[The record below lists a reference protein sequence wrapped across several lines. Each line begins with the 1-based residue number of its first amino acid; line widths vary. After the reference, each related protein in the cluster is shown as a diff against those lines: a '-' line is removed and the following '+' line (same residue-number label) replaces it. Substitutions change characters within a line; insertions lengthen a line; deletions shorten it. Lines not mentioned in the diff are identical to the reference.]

1 MRRFISGVFAV
12 ALCLSPFAAGAQP
25 DVASTASRVTYP
37 PAPRGGVIDDYFGTK
52 VPDPYRWLENIDAP
66 ETLNWVQAEQHL
78 TRAYLDAIPQRNA
91 IAAHLKKIANYE
103 RISVPWHMK
112 NRYFYTHNSGLQ
124 NQAVLY
130 TMEGAHGTP
139 RVLIDPNRLSND
151 GTVALGSNSVSW
163 NARYIAYSTQSAG
176 SDWETWHVRNIAT
189 GKDLA
194 DALLWCKF
202 SGAAWSPDNAGF
214 YYERFPVPKT
224 GDTYKGA
231 LTNEAIYYHKLGTA
245 QSADR
250 FVYSLP
256 AEPKV
261 LFFTSVTADGRYAV
275 ITISS
280 NTTINNRISYIDL
293 REPGHPVHKL
303 FDKNDAQYNYVDNA
317 GTRFLFTTTLDAPN
331 TRIVAV
337 DLTHPKSMTTVI
349 PESVYALTDTE
360 TAGRRIFAS
369 YLVDAHSAVKE
380 YDYAGHF
387 VRDVT
392 LPGPGTAD
400 GFGGWPN
407 DKTVYYSFSS
417 YATPPVTYTY
427 NIVNGASTL
436 YKKPRIAFDAS
447 QYETKEVFYTS
458 KDGTKVPLWISGRK
472 GLVLDGSHPALLY
485 AYGGFDIPITP
496 RFSSFIVTWMQMG
509 GIYAVANI
517 RGGSEYGE
525 RWHHGGMLV
534 NKQHVFDDFIAAA
547 HYLIDRKYT
556 STPKLAINGASNGGL
571 LMGAV
576 ETQQPSLFGAVVAQ
590 VGVMDMLR
598 FDKFTIGSSWIS
610 EYGCSTCSEEQFQT
624 LYAYSPY
631 QNVKPGTVYPPT
643 LVMTADHDDR
653 VFPAHSFKFAVAMQ
667 AAQAGDAPIL
677 LRIES
682 KAGHGGGTPIS
693 KSIEEYTDVY
703 AFLVKSLGMQL
714 PADFR

>member
-1 MRRFISGVFAV
+1 MRRFIFGVFAV
-12 ALCLSPFAAGAQP
+12 ALCLSPFTASAQP
-25 DVASTASRVTYP
+25 DVASTASHLQYP
-37 PAPRGGVIDDYFGTK
+37 PAPKGDTVDDYFGTK
-52 VPDPYRWLENIDAP
+52 VPDPYRWMENIDAP
-66 ETLNWVQAEQHL
+66 ETVKWVQAEQRL
-78 TRAYLDAIPQRNA
+78 TRTYLDAIPQRDA

-103 RISVPWHMK
+103 RISAPWHMK
-112 NRYFYTHNSGLQ
+112 NQYFYTYNSGLQ
-124 NQAVLY
+124 NQSVLY
-130 TMEGAHGTP
+130 TMKGAHGTP
-139 RVLIDPNRLSND
+139 HVLIDPNLLSSD

-176 SDWETWHVRNIAT
+176 SDWETWRVRDIET
-189 GKDLA
+189 GKDLP
-194 DALLWCKF
+194 DALKWCKF
-202 SGAAWSPDNAGF
+202 SGAAWSPDNNGF
-214 YYERFPVPKT
+214 YYERFPEPKT

-231 LTNEAIYYHKLGTA
+231 LSNEAIYYHRLGTA
-245 QSADR
+245 QSGDR

-256 AEPKV
+256 GEPKV
-261 LFFTSVTADGRYAV
+261 LFSTIVAEDGRYAV
-275 ITISS
+275 ISITS
-280 NTTINNRISYIDL
+280 NTSINNRIYYIDL
-293 REPGHPVHKL
+293 REPGHPIHKL
-303 FDKNDAQYNYVDNA
+303 FDKNDAQYNYVDNV

-337 DLTHPKSMTTVI
+337 DLAHPKHLATVI
-349 PESVYALTDTE
+349 PESTHALIDTE

-369 YLVDAHSAVKE
+369 YLADAHSAVKE
-380 YDYAGHF
+380 YDYTGHF

-400 GFGGWPN
+400 GFGGWPS
-407 DKTVYYSFSS
+407 DTTVYYSFSS
-417 YATPPVTYTY
+417 YATPPVTYAY
-427 NIVNGASTL
+427 DIVNGASTL

-472 GLVLDGSHPALLY
+472 GLVLNGTHPALLY

-496 RFSSFIVTWMQMG
+496 RFSSSIATWMQMG

-517 RGGSEYGE
+517 RGDSEYGE
-525 RWHHGGMLV
+525 TWHHGGMLA

-598 FDKFTIGSSWIS
+598 FDKFTIGSAWIS
-610 EYGCSTCSEEQFQT
+610 EYGCSMCSKEQFQT

-631 QNVKPGTVYPPT
+631 QNVKPGTLYPPT
-643 LVMTADHDDR
+643 LIMTADHDDR
-653 VFPAHSFKFAVAMQ
+653 VFPAHSFKFAAAMQ
-667 AAQAGDAPIL
+667 AAQAGDAPVL

-682 KAGHGGGTPIS
+682 KAGHGAGTPIS
-693 KSIEEYTDVY
+693 KNIEEYADVY
-703 AFLVKSLGMQL
+703 AFLLKNLGMQL